1 MGNPRKPDIW
11 EEKMDYT
18 SEMDLYTDVLK
29 DIEHGKLLKDIKA
42 GIIKDKYY
50 PYESYEGGTKTIG
63 FGHKIGKDPEI
74 DKLYDFEGGLSEP
87 QIQELFLRD
96 LDSAY
101 KRTWQHF
108 FNQHG
113 QKAWDRLSDKSKVAL
128 TELSYNIGNTK
139 AYEKAFHDK
148 DKKEVVRLIRK
159 RGYTGTEGEVNTLGP
174 RNEQI
179 IRDYITPDD
188 WSEETSYMNQW
199 NKEDNIF
206 A

>member
-29 DIEHGKLLKDIKA
+29 DIEHSKLLKDFKA
-42 GIIKDKYY
+42 GKIKDKYY
-50 PYESYEGGTKTIG
+50 PYESYEGGEKTIG
-63 FGHKIGKDPEI
+63 FGHKIGKDLNI
-74 DKLYDFEGGLSEP
+74 DKLYNFEEGLSAP
-87 QIQELFLRD
+87 QIEELFMRD

-108 FNQHG
+108 FNQYS
-113 QKAWDRLSDKSKVAL
+113 QKDWDRLSDKSKVAL
-128 TELSYNIGNTK
+128 TDVSFQKGLPSKEIMDFYIKGDK
-139 AYEKAFHDK
+139 EKVID
-148 DKKEVVRLIRK
+148 RIRG
-159 RGYTGTEGEVNTLGP
+159 RGYKRRDDIIIEKYIKTDPYFSTEEAYL
-174 RNEQI
+174 R
-179 IRDYITPDD
+179 
-188 WSEETSYMNQW
+188 QW

>member
-29 DIEHGKLLKDIKA
+29 DIEHSKLLKDFKA
-42 GIIKDKYY
+42 GKTKDKYY
-50 PYESYEGGTKTIG
+50 PYESHEGGTKTIG
-63 FGHKIGKDPEI
+63 FGHKIGKDPNI
-74 DKLYDFEGGLSEP
+74 DKLYNFEEGLSAP
-87 QIQELFLRD
+87 QIEELFMRD

-108 FNQHG
+108 FNQYG
-113 QKAWDRLSDKSKVAL
+113 QKAWDKLSDKSKVAL
-128 TELSYNIGNTK
+128 TDVSFQKGLPSKALMDAYIGG
-139 AYEKAFHDK
+139 
-148 DKKEVVRLIRK
+148 DKKTVKDRIK
-159 RGYTGTEGEVNTLGP
+159 GRGYKRRDEM
-174 RNEQI
+174 I
-179 IRDYITPDD
+179 IKKYIEDD
-188 WSEETSYMNQW
+188 PYFSKEEAYLRQW

>member
-1 MGNPRKPDIW
+1 MAEKPTGWTSKDL
-11 EEKMDYT
+11 DYT
-18 SEMDLYTDVLK
+18 NEMANYIDKLALLENSIGAGLK
-29 DIEHGKLLKDIKA
+29 GDRYFPH
-42 GIIKDKYY
+42 
-50 PYESYEGGTKTIG
+50 ESLEGGEKTIA
-63 FGHKIGKDPEI
+63 FGHKLKEGDTYSEGISIPEAKELLVKDTM
-74 DKLYDFEGGLSEP
+74 DAY
-87 QIQELFLRD
+87 RR
-96 LDSAY
+96 AY
-101 KRTWQHF
+101 KSYKNKYSEDEW
-108 FNQHG
+108 N
-113 QKAWDRLSDKSKVAL
+113 KLSDKSKVAL

-139 AYEKAFHDK
+139 DYEEAFYSK
-148 DKKEVVRLIRK
+148 DKEKVTELIRK

>member
-1 MGNPRKPDIW
+1 MAAPKKPAVW

-29 DIEHGKLLKDIKA
+29 DIEHDKLLKDIKA
-42 GIIKDKYY
+42 GRIKDKYY

-108 FNQHG
+108 FNNYG
-113 QKAWDRLSDKSKVAL
+113 QKAWDKLSDKSKVAL
-128 TELSYNIGNTK
+128 TDVSFQKGLPSKEIMDFYIKG
-139 AYEKAFHDK
+139 DK
-148 DKKEVVRLIRK
+148 EEVAKRIRG
-159 RGYTGTEGEVNTLGP
+159 RGYK
-174 RNEQI
+174 RRDDI
-179 IRDYITPDD
+179 IIEKYVKSDPYFSR
-188 WSEETSYMNQW
+188 EEAYLRQW
-199 NKEDNIF
+199 DKEDNIF